1 MGDRAEAVISS
12 TMDSHWIVSAD
23 SWSRWIIALSFG
35 SVVRRGSSINNA
47 RSLSIVTDDDVL
59 LDVVAIMLAP
69 VTAMSC
75 VLRTFSFLGVL
86 ASLYS
91 ELISSGELRYLNRRH

>member
-69 VTAMSC
+69 DAKQVLKRKQSQHKELLSILRSRLSSHRMSEC
-75 VLRTFSFLGVL
+75 LT
-86 ASLYS
+86 
-91 ELISSGELRYLNRRH
+91 